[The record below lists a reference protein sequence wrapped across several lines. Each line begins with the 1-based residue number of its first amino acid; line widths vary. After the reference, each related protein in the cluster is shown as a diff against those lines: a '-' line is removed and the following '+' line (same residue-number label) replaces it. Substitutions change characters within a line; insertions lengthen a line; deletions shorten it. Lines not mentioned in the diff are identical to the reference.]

1 MRQTHIS
8 GSLEQRN
15 LSRWMGIILWSLNLH
30 QRGLQRCMRNFWGDY
45 EGVKHMVELEPDG
58 DSQRLS
64 VYGEVGAEIEFGIV
78 IIDGE
83 G

>member
-1 MRQTHIS
+1 
-8 GSLEQRN
+8 
-15 LSRWMGIILWSLNLH
+15 
-30 QRGLQRCMRNFWGDY
+30 
-45 EGVKHMVELEPDG
+45 MVELEPDG